1 VQSVVTQRWPEAI
14 FLPIETTGDGAV
26 NVDSRVQMMLFKARN
41 KARAEFDAALKESGV
56 DEETFKKRAA
66 SSRRL
71 HPQAGRPSGPDDRA
85 PRDRAPTT
93 LPGRSRA
100 SAGWP
105 G

>member
-1 VQSVVTQRWPEAI
+1 
-14 FLPIETTGDGAV
+14 
-26 NVDSRVQMMLFKARN
+26 
-41 KARAEFDAALKESGV
+41 V